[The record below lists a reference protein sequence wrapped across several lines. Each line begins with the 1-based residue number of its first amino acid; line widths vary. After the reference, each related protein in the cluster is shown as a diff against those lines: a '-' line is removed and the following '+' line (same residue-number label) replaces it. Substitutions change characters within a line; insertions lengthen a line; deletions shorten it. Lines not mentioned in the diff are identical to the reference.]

1 MAGAR
6 HHERQAKGGCALS
19 CGDGFLYDVGG
30 GIQSV
35 LISSG
40 HVFQERGLSAM
51 SQTFSE
57 ILLMRISRP
66 TLIAFVL
73 FFSFIFGYT
82 SHAQETGAAREPY
95 DIERYLN
102 IRRAS
107 APSFSPQA
115 DRIAFLTNITGTAQ
129 VWMVPSQG
137 GWPEQMTFYPDLV
150 DFISWSPAGS
160 GLIFGKAIGGNENAQ
175 LYWLSPDGSE
185 IKALTNDAKVRYN
198 FGSWSRDGKSISY
211 ASNKRNPNFFDVYVM
226 EVASGREELVYQ
238 QDGSNQP
245 LDWSF
250 NDRQIIVSHENE
262 QLSLDNDLYLV
273 DLQTKQA
280 TLLTQHQGASQFGR
294 VHFAPDGHSIIFG
307 TDEGREFFSLAQM
320 NLQTRRVDIL
330 DGTPWELAS
339 TQMSRDGSLFAY
351 TINRDGFSELYIRKL
366 DTDGKPLITTLGPK
380 GTPIKL
386 PGKGVVTG
394 LNFSQ
399 DNRKLAFTF
408 NGASYN
414 ADVWLYDL
422 KTQALSQLTHSSR
435 AGIPQSSFVAPEL
448 VHYKSFDGR
457 EIPAWFYRPQAPAG
471 STPTGKGTS
480 VRLPVIVSVH
490 GGPEGQEQP
499 LFNPSYQYFLARGY
513 AVLAPNVRGSTGYG
527 KTYTHLDDVFKRED
541 SVKDLA
547 ASVEWLKNEVGVNE
561 HRIAIMGGSY
571 GGYMTLA
578 AITLYPD
585 LWAAAVEQYGIAN
598 FETNLKNTSGYRRKQ
613 REREYGTLDK
623 DLAFLKSI
631 SPIYRVDRIRA
642 PLLVFQGKNDPR
654 VPYTE
659 AEQIVKALRTRNAPV
674 EYTLFDDE
682 GHGFVKLANRLVVG
696 RQIADFLDRY
706 MK

>member
-1 MAGAR
+1 MTQR
-6 HHERQAKGGCALS
+6 RLIVFAL
-19 CGDGFLYDVGG
+19 F
-30 GIQSV
+30 
-35 LISSG
+35 
-40 HVFQERGLSAM
+40 
-51 SQTFSE
+51 T
-57 ILLMRISRP
+57 
-66 TLIAFVL
+66 
-73 FFSFIFGYT
+73 FFSLCFST
-82 SHAQETGAAREPY
+82 ATTAQETSAAREPY
-95 DIERYLN
+95 GIERYLN
-102 IRRAS
+102 IRGAT
-107 APSFSPQA
+107 SPALSPGA

-129 VWMVPSQG
+129 VWMVPAGG
-137 GWPEQMTFYPDLV
+137 GWPEQMTFYPDRV
-150 DFISWSPAGS
+150 DFISWSPDGS

-175 LYWLSPDGSE
+175 LYWLSPDGAQ
-185 IKALTNDAKVRYN
+185 IKTLTDNPKVRHN
-198 FGSWSRDGKSISY
+198 FGSWSRDGKRISY

-226 EVASGREELVYQ
+226 DVSSGREELVYQ

-250 NDRQIIVSHENE
+250 NDQRIIVSHESD

-294 VHFAPDGHSIIFG
+294 VHFTPDGHYIFFG
-307 TDEGREFFSLAQM
+307 TDDGREFFSLAQM
-320 NLQTRRVDIL
+320 NLQTKRVDIL
-330 DGTPWELAS
+330 DDTPGELAS
-339 TQMSRDGSLFAY
+339 TTMSRDGGFFAY

-366 DTDGKPLITTLGPK
+366 DTDGKPLITTLDQK
-380 GTPIKL
+380 GAPVKL
-386 PGKGVVTG
+386 PGQGVVSG

-399 DNRKLAFTF
+399 DNSKLAFTF
-408 NGASYN
+408 NGARYN
-414 ADVWLYDL
+414 SDVWLYDL
-422 KTQALSQLTHSSR
+422 KSHALKQVTHSSR
-435 AGIPQSSFVAPEL
+435 AGVPASSFIEPEL

-457 EIPAWFYRPQAPAG
+457 EIPAWYYRPQVPVG
-471 STPTGKGTS
+471 STPTGKGART
-480 VRLPVIVSVH
+480 RLPVIVSVH

-499 LFNPSYQYFLARGY
+499 TFNPNYQYFLSRGY

-527 KTYTHLDDVFKRED
+527 KTYTHLDDVAKRED

-547 ASVEWLKNEVGVNE
+547 AAVEWLKAEGGADE
-561 HRIAIMGGSY
+561 RRIAIMGGSY

-585 LWAAAVEQYGIAN
+585 LWAAAIEMFGIAN

-659 AEQIVKALRTRNAPV
+659 AEQIVKALRERNAPV

-696 RQIADFLDRY
+696 RKTADFLDQY

>member
-1 MAGAR
+1 MR
-6 HHERQAKGGCALS
+6 MTQRR
-19 CGDGFLYDVGG
+19 
-30 GIQSV
+30 
-35 LISSG
+35 LI
-40 HVFQERGLSAM
+40 VF
-51 SQTFSE
+51 
-57 ILLMRISRP
+57 
-66 TLIAFVL
+66 AFFN
-73 FFSFIFGYT
+73 FFSLCFIT
-82 SHAQETGAAREPY
+82 TTTTARAQETSAAREPY
-95 DIERYLN
+95 GIERYLN
-102 IRRAS
+102 IRGAT
-107 APSFSPQA
+107 SPALSPGA

-129 VWMVPSQG
+129 VWMVPAGG
-137 GWPEQMTFYPDLV
+137 GWPEQMTFYPDRV
-150 DFISWSPAGS
+150 DFISWSPDGS

-175 LYWLSPDGSE
+175 LYWLSPDGAQ
-185 IKALTNDAKVRYN
+185 IRALTDNPKVRHN
-198 FGSWSRDGKSISY
+198 FGSWSRDGKRISY

-226 EVASGREELVYQ
+226 DVSSGREELVYQ

-250 NDRQIIVSHENE
+250 NDQRIIVSHESD

-294 VHFAPDGHSIIFG
+294 VHFTPDGHYIFFG
-307 TDEGREFFSLAQM
+307 TDDGREFFSLAQM

-330 DGTPWELAS
+330 DDTPGELAS
-339 TQMSRDGSLFAY
+339 TAMSRNGGFFAY

-366 DTDGKPLITTLGPK
+366 DTDGKPLITTLDTK
-380 GTPIKL
+380 GAPVKL
-386 PGKGVVTG
+386 PGQGVVSG

-399 DNRKLAFTF
+399 DNSKLAFAF
-408 NGASYN
+408 NGARYN

-422 KTQALSQLTHSSR
+422 KSHALKQVTHSSR
-435 AGIPQSSFVAPEL
+435 AGVPASSFIEPEL

-457 EIPAWFYRPQAPAG
+457 EIPAWYYRPQAPVG
-471 STPTGKGTS
+471 STPTGKGARA
-480 VRLPVIVSVH
+480 RLPVIVSVH

-499 LFNPSYQYFLARGY
+499 TFNPNYQYFLSRGY

-527 KTYTHLDDVFKRED
+527 KTYTHLDDVAKRED

-547 ASVEWLKNEVGVNE
+547 AAVEWLKTEGGADE
-561 HRIAIMGGSY
+561 RRIAIMGGSY

-585 LWAAAVEQYGIAN
+585 LWAAAIEMFGIAN

-659 AEQIVKALRTRNAPV
+659 AEQIVKALRDRNAPV

-696 RQIADFLDRY
+696 RKTADFLDQY